1 LFIVHCSLFIVH
13 CSLLKKDG
21 NPFSFLIVDDS
32 RFARSS
38 LVKLVEQIGG
48 TVAGEA
54 ASGAE
59 ALELHEKLRPDVVT
73 MDLSLPDVDGI
84 ILVRKMIS
92 VDPHSQIIL
101 SSGISH
107 EEVIE
112 EALRAGAAHFISKPL
127 NVDRAR
133 KIIEWVMQVSEK

>member
-1 LFIVHCSLFIVH
+1 MI
-13 CSLLKKDG
+13 KKDG
-21 NPFSFLIVDDS
+21 TPFSFLIVDDS

-38 LVKLVEQIGG
+38 LIKLVENLGGNVIGQ
-48 TVAGEA
+48 A

-59 ALELHEKLRPDVVT
+59 ALELHKQLQPDVVT

-84 ILVRKMIS
+84 ILVRKMMS
-92 VDPHSQIIL
+92 VDPHTLIIL

-112 EALRAGAAHFISKPL
+112 EALRAGAEHFISKPL
-127 NVDRAR
+127 DVEKAK
-133 KIIEWVMQVSEK
+133 KIIEWVLRISDR

>member
-1 LFIVHCSLFIVH
+1 M
-13 CSLLKKDG
+13 LKKNG
-21 NPFSFLIVDDS
+21 TPFTYLIVDDS

-38 LVKLVEQIGG
+38 LVRLVEQIGG
-48 TVAGEA
+48 EVIGEA

-59 ALELHEKLRPDVVT
+59 ALERHAALKPDVVT

-84 ILVRKMIS
+84 ILLRKMIS
-92 VDPHSQIIL
+92 IYPDALIIL

-112 EALRAGAAHFISKPL
+112 EALRAGGEHFISKPL
-127 NVDRAR
+127 DVEKAKN
-133 KIIEWVMQVSEK
+133 IIEWVIRASGK

>member
-1 LFIVHCSLFIVH
+1 MV
-13 CSLLKKDG
+13 KKDG

-38 LVKLVEQIGG
+38 LIKLVAQIGG
-48 TVAGEA
+48 DVIGEA

-59 ALELHEKLRPDVVT
+59 ALEQHEKLKPDVVT

-84 ILVRKMIS
+84 ILVRKMMN
-92 VDPHSQIIL
+92 VDPHTLIIL

-112 EALRAGAAHFISKPL
+112 EALRAGAEHFISKPI
-127 NVDRAR
+127 DMEKA
-133 KIIEWVMQVSEK
+133 KQIIEWVLRVSDK

>member
-1 LFIVHCSLFIVH
+1 MV
-13 CSLLKKDG
+13 KKDG
-21 NPFSFLIVDDS
+21 TPFNYLIVDDS
-32 RFARSS
+32 RFARRS

-48 TVAGEA
+48 EVIGEA

-59 ALELHEKLRPDVVT
+59 ALEKHADLQPDVVT

-84 ILVRKMIS
+84 ILVRKMMS
-92 VDPHSQIIL
+92 VYPDTLIIL

-112 EALRAGAAHFISKPL
+112 EALRAGGEHFISKPL
-127 NVDRAR
+127 DVEKA
-133 KIIEWVMQVSEK
+133 KQIIDWVIRVSDK

>member
-1 LFIVHCSLFIVH
+1 M
-13 CSLLKKDG
+13 LKKDG

-38 LVKLVEQIGG
+38 LVKLVEQMGG
-48 TVAGEA
+48 AVIGEA

-59 ALELHEKLRPDVVT
+59 ALDLHEKLQPDVVT

-84 ILVRKMIS
+84 ILVRKMMN
-92 VDPHSQIIL
+92 VDPHTLIIL

-112 EALRAGAAHFISKPL
+112 EALRAGAEHFISKPL
-127 NVDRAR
+127 DMEKA
-133 KIIEWVMQVSEK
+133 KQIIEWVLRVSDK

>member
-1 LFIVHCSLFIVH
+1 M
-13 CSLLKKDG
+13 LKQDG
-21 NPFSFLIVDDS
+21 TPFTFLIVDDS

-38 LVKLVEQIGG
+38 LVKLVEQMGG
-48 TVAGEA
+48 QIVGEA

-59 ALELHEKLRPDVVT
+59 ALQQHERLAPDVVT

-84 ILVRKMIS
+84 ILVRKMMG
-92 VDPHSQIIL
+92 VNPDTLIIL

-112 EALRAGAAHFISKPL
+112 EALRAGGEHFISKPL
-127 NVDRAR
+127 DMEKAR
-133 KIIEWVMQVSEK
+133 KIIEWVLKTSNK

>member
-1 LFIVHCSLFIVH
+1 M
-13 CSLLKKDG
+13 LKKDG

-59 ALELHEKLRPDVVT
+59 ALELHEKLKPDVVT

-127 NVDRAR
+127 NVDRAK

>member
-1 LFIVHCSLFIVH
+1 M
-13 CSLLKKDG
+13 LKKDG
-21 NPFSFLIVDDS
+21 SPFTYLIVDDS

-38 LVKLVEQIGG
+38 LVKLVESIGG
-48 TVAGEA
+48 DVIGEA

-59 ALELHEKLRPDVVT
+59 ALEKHEELQPDVVT

-84 ILVRKMIS
+84 ILVRKMMG
-92 VDPHSQIIL
+92 VYPDTLIIL

-112 EALRAGAAHFISKPL
+112 EALRAGGEHFISKPL
-127 NVDRAR
+127 DVEKA
-133 KIIEWVMQVSEK
+133 KQIIDWVIRVSDK

>member
-1 LFIVHCSLFIVH
+1 M
-13 CSLLKKDG
+13 LKKDG

-48 TVAGEA
+48 TVTGEA

-59 ALELHEKLRPDVVT
+59 ALELHEKLKPDVVT

-92 VDPHSQIIL
+92 FDPHSQIIL

-127 NVDRAR
+127 NVDRAK
-133 KIIEWVMQVSEK
+133 KIIEWVMQVSER

>member
-1 LFIVHCSLFIVH
+1 M
-13 CSLLKKDG
+13 LKKDG
-21 NPFSFLIVDDS
+21 NPFTFLIVDDS

-38 LVKLVEQIGG
+38 MVKLVEQLGG
-48 TVAGEA
+48 NVIGEA

-59 ALELHEKLRPDVVT
+59 ALQLHEQLQPDVVT

-84 ILVRKMIS
+84 ILVRKMMS
-92 VDPHSQIIL
+92 VNPNTLIIL

-112 EALRAGAAHFISKPL
+112 EALRAGAEHFISKPL
-127 NVDRAR
+127 DIEKAK
-133 KIIEWVMQVSEK
+133 KIIEWVLRVSNR

>member
-1 LFIVHCSLFIVH
+1 MV
-13 CSLLKKDG
+13 KKDG
-21 NPFSFLIVDDS
+21 TLFTFLIVDDS

-48 TVAGEA
+48 NVIGEA

-59 ALELHEKLRPDVVT
+59 ALEKHADLHPDVVT

-84 ILVRKMIS
+84 ILVRKMMG
-92 VDPHSQIIL
+92 VYPDTLIIL

-112 EALRAGAAHFISKPL
+112 EALRAGGEHFISKPL
-127 NVDRAR
+127 DVEKA
-133 KIIEWVMQVSEK
+133 KLIIDWVIQVSDK

>member
-1 LFIVHCSLFIVH
+1 M
-13 CSLLKKDG
+13 LKKDG

-38 LVKLVEQIGG
+38 LIKLVEQLGG
-48 TVAGEA
+48 SVTGEA
-54 ASGAE
+54 ASGVE
-59 ALELHEKLRPDVVT
+59 ALELHVQLKPDVVT

-84 ILVRKMIS
+84 ILVRKMMN
-92 VDPHSQIIL
+92 VDPHTLIIL

-112 EALRAGAAHFISKPL
+112 EALRAGAEHFISKPL
-127 NVDRAR
+127 DMDKA
-133 KIIEWVMQVSEK
+133 KQIIDWVLRVSDK

>member
-1 LFIVHCSLFIVH
+1 M
-13 CSLLKKDG
+13 LKKDG
-21 NPFSFLIVDDS
+21 SLFSFLIVDDS

-38 LVKLVEQIGG
+38 LIKLVEQIGG
-48 TVAGEA
+48 QVIGEA

-59 ALELHEKLRPDVVT
+59 ALELHEQLQPDVVT

-84 ILVRKMIS
+84 ILVRKMMN
-92 VDPHSQIIL
+92 VDPNTLIIL

-112 EALRAGAAHFISKPL
+112 EALRAGAEHFISKPL
-127 NVDRAR
+127 DVDKAQ
-133 KIIEWVMQVSEK
+133 KIIEWVLRVSDQ

>member
-1 LFIVHCSLFIVH
+1 M
-13 CSLLKKDG
+13 LKKDG
-21 NPFSFLIVDDS
+21 SPFSFLIVDDS

-48 TVAGEA
+48 LVVGEA
-54 ASGAE
+54 ASGEE
-59 ALELHEKLRPDVVT
+59 ALRLHEELKPDLVT

-84 ILVRKMIS
+84 ILVRKMMS
-92 VDPHSQIIL
+92 VDPHTLIVL

-112 EALRAGAAHFISKPL
+112 EALRAGAEHFISKPL
-127 NVDRAR
+127 DVEKA
-133 KIIEWVMQVSEK
+133 KMIIEWVMRTSER

>member
-1 LFIVHCSLFIVH
+1 MQ
-13 CSLLKKDG
+13 KKDG
-21 NPFSFLIVDDS
+21 APFSFLIVDDS

-48 TVAGEA
+48 NVIGEA

-59 ALELHEKLRPDVVT
+59 ALELHASLKPDVVT

-84 ILVRKMIS
+84 ILVRKMMS
-92 VDPHSQIIL
+92 VDPHTLIIL

-112 EALRAGAAHFISKPL
+112 EALRAGGEHFISKPL
-127 NVDRAR
+127 DVDKA
-133 KIIEWVMQVSEK
+133 KQIIEWVLRVSTK

>member
-1 LFIVHCSLFIVH
+1 MV
-13 CSLLKKDG
+13 KKDG
-21 NPFSFLIVDDS
+21 SRFSFLIVDDS

-38 LVKLVEQIGG
+38 LVKLVQQIEGE
-48 TVAGEA
+48 VVGEA

-59 ALELHEKLRPDVVT
+59 ALELHEQLQPDLVT

-84 ILVRKMIS
+84 ILVRKMMG
-92 VDPHSQIIL
+92 VNPDTLIIL

-112 EALRAGAAHFISKPL
+112 EALRAGAEHFISKPL
-127 NVDRAR
+127 DVEKAQ
-133 KIIEWVMQVSEK
+133 KIIEWVMKVSNK

>member
-1 LFIVHCSLFIVH
+1 MI
-13 CSLLKKDG
+13 KKDG
-21 NPFSFLIVDDS
+21 TPFSFLIVDDS

-38 LVKLVEQIGG
+38 LIKLVENLGGNVIGQ
-48 TVAGEA
+48 A

-59 ALELHEKLRPDVVT
+59 ALELHEQLQPDVVT

-84 ILVRKMIS
+84 ILVRKMMS
-92 VDPHSQIIL
+92 VDPHTLIIL

-112 EALRAGAAHFISKPL
+112 EALRAGAEHFISKPL
-127 NVDRAR
+127 DVEKAK
-133 KIIEWVMQVSEK
+133 KIIEWVLRISDM

>member
-1 LFIVHCSLFIVH
+1 MI
-13 CSLLKKDG
+13 KKDG

-38 LVKLVEQIGG
+38 LIKLVENLGGNVIGQ
-48 TVAGEA
+48 A

-59 ALELHEKLRPDVVT
+59 ALELHEQLEPDVVT

-84 ILVRKMIS
+84 ILVRKMMS
-92 VDPHSQIIL
+92 VDPHTLIIL

-112 EALRAGAAHFISKPL
+112 EALRAGAEHFISKPL
-127 NVDRAR
+127 DVEKAK
-133 KIIEWVMQVSEK
+133 KIIEWVLRISER

>member
-1 LFIVHCSLFIVH
+1 M
-13 CSLLKKDG
+13 LKKDG

-48 TVAGEA
+48 TVAGES

-59 ALELHEKLRPDVVT
+59 ALELHEKLKPDVVT

-92 VDPHSQIIL
+92 VDPHSHIIL

-127 NVDRAR
+127 NVDRAK

>member
-1 LFIVHCSLFIVH
+1 M
-13 CSLLKKDG
+13 LKKDG

-59 ALELHEKLRPDVVT
+59 ALELHEKLKPDVVT

-92 VDPHSQIIL
+92 FDPHSHIIL

-133 KIIEWVMQVSEK
+133 QIIEWVMQVSEK

>member
-1 LFIVHCSLFIVH
+1 MI
-13 CSLLKKDG
+13 KKDG

-38 LVKLVEQIGG
+38 LIKLVEQVGG
-48 TVAGEA
+48 NVIGEA

-59 ALELHEKLRPDVVT
+59 ALELHEQLKPDVVT

-84 ILVRKMIS
+84 ILVRKMMS
-92 VDPHSQIIL
+92 VDPHTLIIL

-112 EALRAGAAHFISKPL
+112 EALRAGAEHFISKPL
-127 NVDRAR
+127 DVEKA
-133 KIIEWVMQVSEK
+133 KQIIDWVLRISDK

>member
-1 LFIVHCSLFIVH
+1 MNMVKKNGELFT
-13 CSLLKKDG
+13 
-21 NPFSFLIVDDS
+21 FLIVDDS

-48 TVAGEA
+48 QIVGEA
-54 ASGAE
+54 ASGEE
-59 ALELHEKLRPDVVT
+59 ALALHEQLKPDLVT

-84 ILVRKMIS
+84 ILVRKMMS
-92 VDPHSQIIL
+92 LDPHTLIVL

-112 EALRAGAAHFISKPL
+112 EALRAGAEHFISKPL
-127 NVDRAR
+127 DMEKAR
-133 KIIEWVMQVSEK
+133 KIIEWVLRVSNK